1 MLTELSPTER
11 AKYLCAEKAAELVES
26 GMKVGLGTGSTAYW
40 LVKHLGRKVR
50 DEGLDIEGVPT
61 SRKTSELAKL
71 EGIPLVTLDQAGW
84 LDVTIDGADEI
95 NPSFNLIKGGG
106 GAHLRE
112 KIVATASDQMIVIAD
127 SLKKV
132 FKLGSFPLPLEVVQY
147 GCESTKTQ
155 VMQYLVRN
163 GYKSPKVMFRGSNEK
178 KFITDEGNFILD
190 LHLNSISNEETLAHD
205 LNLIPGVLE
214 NGLFINICDC
224 VVFADANELVTVNW
238 KEDDDRN
245 SRNAFNNN
253 PIE

>member
-95 NPSFNLIKGGG
+95 NPNFNLIKGGG

-112 KIVATASDQMIVIAD
+112 KNS
-127 SLKKV
+127 
-132 FKLGSFPLPLEVVQY
+132 
-147 GCESTKTQ
+147 C
-155 VMQYLVRN
+155 N
-163 GYKSPKVMFRGSNEK
+163 GV
-178 KFITDEGNFILD
+178 
-190 LHLNSISNEETLAHD
+190 
-205 LNLIPGVLE
+205 
-214 NGLFINICDC
+214 
-224 VVFADANELVTVNW
+224 
-238 KEDDDRN
+238 
-245 SRNAFNNN
+245 
-253 PIE
+253 